1 MPSTFIDLR
10 VPEKFFCFRLIER
23 WQKQDFIAYGD
34 PSILYTGAGRPANGR
49 RRNTADHDEGGM
61 GSVPHPDQELTRI
74 DPAEVGGGSVVGF
87 EVIPQTVLLG
97 SVGCFDP
104 VDGPVLRVGD
114 GSDQVGEGGE
124 GHRSRLL
131 VN

>member
-1 MPSTFIDLR
+1 MYCSR
-10 VPEKFFCFRLIER
+10 S
-23 WQKQDFIAYGD
+23 G
-34 PSILYTGAGRPANGR
+34 
-49 RRNTADHDEGGM
+49 
-61 GSVPHPDQELTRI
+61 GSVPHPDQELPSI

-87 EVIPQTVLLG
+87 EVIPQTVLLS

-124 GHRSRLL
+124 GHRVGSL